1 MARILV
7 TESIAEKG
15 LDQLRKA
22 GHEVDVQ
29 EDLSP
34 ADLLIAIKG
43 AAALVIRSATKVT
56 AEMLEAADQLMVVGR
71 AGIGLDNVDV
81 VAATARGVMV
91 VNAPQSNVI
100 SAAEQAMALLLSTAR
115 NTPQAHAALKQGKWE
130 RSKWEGVE
138 LHGKTVGIVGLGR
151 IGALVASRCAAFGM
165 RVIAFDPFISA
176 DRATSLGAELVTIEE
191 CMRQSDFISVHLP
204 KTKDTTGIISAQMFA
219 MAKPDLRIVNTSRG
233 GIVDEKALFDAI
245 SSGQIAGAGLDVFVE
260 EPLSADSPLLTLP
273 SVVMTP
279 HLGASTREAQDKAGD
294 TIADMIQLALAGEFV
309 PFAVNVDAAEAS
321 ETVRPYLP
329 LAERLGRLM
338 AGICRG
344 IPATLEVTFAGQI
357 AGYDTRILRLAVLKG
372 LVGFASTEP
381 VTYVNAPQ
389 LAAESGCEIADT
401 KTTFSEDYRSK
412 ITLRSSCGHSI
423 GGTLAGLRQEPRIV
437 MVDDHLVEVPPSR
450 HLLVIRNDD
459 RPGMIGAVG
468 STLGASNVNISN
480 MALGRNEQG
489 GRALMI
495 LDTEGPVPAATIEAL
510 RATAGITGVDP
521 IDEA

>member
-56 AEMLEAADQLMVVGR
+56 ADVLEAADDLMVVGR

-91 VNAPQSNVI
+91 ANAPQSNVI

-115 NTPQAHAALKQGKWE
+115 NTPQAHAALKRGKWE

-260 EPLSADSPLLTLP
+260 EPLSPESPLLTLP
-273 SVVMTP
+273 SVVVTP

-372 LVGFASTEP
+372 LVGFTSTEP

-389 LAAESGCEIADT
+389 LAAGAGCEIADT

-495 LDTEGPVPAATIEAL
+495 LDTEGPVPAATIEVL
-510 RATAGITGVDP
+510 RATAGISGVDP

>member
-7 TESIAEKG
+7 TESIAERG
-15 LDQLRKA
+15 LEQLRKA
-22 GHEVDVQ
+22 GHTVDVQ

-34 ADLLIAIKG
+34 AELLTAIKG
-43 AAALVIRSATKVT
+43 AEALIIRSATKVT
-56 AEMLEAADQLMVVGR
+56 AELLAASDVLAVVGR

-81 VAATARGVMV
+81 PAATARGVMV

-100 SAAEQAMALLLSTAR
+100 SAAEQAMSLLMSTAR
-115 NTPQAHAALKQGKWE
+115 NTPQAHAALKNGKWE

-151 IGALVASRCAAFGM
+151 IGALVAARCAAFGM

-176 DRATSLGAELVTIEE
+176 DRASELGAELVSIED

-204 KTKDTTGIISAQMFA
+204 KTKDTTGIINAEMFKL
-219 MAKPDLRIVNTSRG
+219 AKPDLRIINTSRG
-233 GIVDEKALFDAI
+233 GIVDEQALYDAV
-245 SSGQIAGAGLDVFVE
+245 STGQIAGAGLDVFVE
-260 EPLSADSPLLTLP
+260 EPCTDSPLFTLP
-273 SVVMTP
+273 SVVVSP

-294 TIADMIQLALAGEFV
+294 TIADMVQLALAGEFV

-321 ETVRPYLP
+321 ETIRPLLP

-338 AGICRG
+338 AGICG
-344 IPATLEVTFAGQI
+344 GKTATLDITFAGLI

-372 LVGFASTEP
+372 LFGYRSTEP

-389 LAAESGCEIADT
+389 LAADAGCAVTDS
-401 KTTFSEDYRSK
+401 KTSHSEDYRNK

-423 GGTLAGLRQEPRIV
+423 AGTLAGLKMEPRIV
-437 MVDDHLVEVPPSR
+437 MVDDHAVEVPPSK
-450 HLLVIRNDD
+450 HLLVLSNDD

-468 STLGASNVNISN
+468 TTLAAHGVNISN
-480 MALGRNEQG
+480 MALGKSATG
-489 GRALMI
+489 GSALMV
-495 LDTEGPVPAATIEAL
+495 LDTEGRVPAAALDAL
-510 RATAGITGVDP
+510 RSTAGITAVDA